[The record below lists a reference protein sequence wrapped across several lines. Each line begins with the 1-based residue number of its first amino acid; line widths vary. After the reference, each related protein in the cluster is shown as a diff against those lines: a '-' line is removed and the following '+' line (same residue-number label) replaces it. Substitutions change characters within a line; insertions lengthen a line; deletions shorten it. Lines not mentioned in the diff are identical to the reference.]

1 MVFRFILSK
10 ILQCCYTHAK
20 THIAHLCWGGDD
32 AVPDIGRPGRESPVL
47 FHAAR
52 LLARQD
58 IQVVAVM
65 AEHLPPVE

>member
-1 MVFRFILSK
+1 MFPGSL
-10 ILQCCYTHAK
+10 
-20 THIAHLCWGGDD
+20 LCSPTGDWGGDD

>member
-1 MVFRFILSK
+1 MLHSVPRFPPVQS
-10 ILQCCYTHAK
+10 H
-20 THIAHLCWGGDD
+20 WGGDD

-52 LLARQD
+52 LLAQD
-58 IQVVAVM
+58 IHVQAVAVT